1 MRSPAR
7 ILKTVAII
15 LSAAVLAI
23 TALLLVIYLKH
34 NLSRP
39 ERCVTGAIH
48 GRLWTLWQTEFSFIT
63 FDQNYREIRKEPVD
77 RYLLRYFTIGV
88 NTEEVY
94 IHIFNSRFSPGTST
108 RLYENVWLWPNQN
121 LQRINASG
129 NTKMPNLFITKSVA
143 VKKPI
148 HRSSHSPRNLV
159 FSWEK
164 KRHVDAY
171 RGTVQ
176 RAAGSGGKLVFI
188 TPKRRTS
195 ASLSE
200 ILDSNIC
207 SFDTLSPGA
216 VDTLCHYT
224 TEGFELA
231 DGLYRIKILAYKY
244 NSENKKMEQMTV
256 NNSEHPFE
264 FRISSD

>member
-1 MRSPAR
+1 MHSPAR
-7 ILKTVAII
+7 ILKTAAII

-23 TALLLVIYLKH
+23 TALLLVIYFKH

-48 GRLWTLWQTEFSFIT
+48 GRLRTLWQTEFSFIT
-63 FDQNYREIRKEPVD
+63 FDQNYREIRKETVD
-77 RYLLRYFTIGV
+77 RYLFRYFTIGV

-148 HRSSHSPRNLV
+148 HRSSHSRRNLV

-164 KRHVDAY
+164 KRHADAY
-171 RGTVQ
+171 RGAVQ
-176 RAAGSGGKLVFI
+176 KAGGSGGNLVFI
-188 TPKRRTS
+188 TSKRRTG

-200 ILDSNIC
+200 ILDSNMC
-207 SFDTLSPGA
+207 GLDTLSPGTMDA
-216 VDTLCHYT
+216 LCHYT

-231 DGLYRIKILAYKY
+231 DGLYTIKIVAYRY
-244 NSENKKMEQMTV
+244 NSENQKMEQMTV

>member
-1 MRSPAR
+1 MRCPAR
-7 ILKTVAII
+7 ILKTAAVI

-23 TALLLVIYLKH
+23 TALLLVVYLKH
-34 NLSRP
+34 NLNRP
-39 ERCVTGAIH
+39 ERYVTGVIH
-48 GRLWTLWQTEFSFIT
+48 GRLRTLQQTGFHFIT
-63 FDQNYREIRKEPVD
+63 FDQNYKEIRKEPVD

-88 NTEEVY
+88 NSDEVY
-94 IHIFNSRFSPGTST
+94 IHIFNSRFSPGSST
-108 RLYENVWLWPNQN
+108 ALYEKVWLWPNQN

-129 NTKMPNLFITKSVA
+129 RTQMPNLFITRSVV

-148 HRSSHSPRNLV
+148 HHSSNSRRNLV
-159 FSWEK
+159 FSWEN
-164 KRHVDAY
+164 KRHADTY

-176 RAAGSGGKLVFI
+176 RADGSRGNLVFI
-188 TPKRRTS
+188 TPRSRTT

-207 SFDTLSPGA
+207 GVDTLSPGT
-216 VDTLCHYT
+216 VGTLCHYT

-231 DGLYRIKILAYKY
+231 DELYTIEIVAYKY
-244 NSENKKMEQMTV
+244 NLENQKMEQLTV

>member
-1 MRSPAR
+1 MCSPAR
-7 ILKTVAII
+7 ILNTAAII
-15 LSAAVLAI
+15 LAAAELAT

-34 NLSRP
+34 NLQRP
-39 ERCVTGAIH
+39 ERYVTGD
-48 GRLWTLWQTEFSFIT
+48 FIT

-88 NTEEVY
+88 NRDEVY

-108 RLYENVWLWPNQN
+108 RLYEKVWLWPNQN
-121 LQRINASG
+121 LQRINVSG
-129 NTKMPNLFITKSVA
+129 NTKMPNLFLTRSVA

-148 HRSSHSPRNLV
+148 HHSSHSRRNLV

-164 KRHVDAY
+164 KRYADAY

-176 RAAGSGGKLVFI
+176 GEGGSGGHLVFI
-188 TPKRRTS
+188 TPNGRTI
-195 ASLSE
+195 ASLKE
-200 ILDSNIC
+200 ILDSNMC
-207 SFDTLSPGA
+207 GVDTLSPGT
-216 VDTLCHYT
+216 VDTLYHFT

-231 DGLYRIKILAYKY
+231 DGLYTIEIVAYKY
-244 NSENKKMEQMTV
+244 NSENQKMEQMTV